1 MGGVP
6 CSRSMESRVMGV
18 DDVGVENWMSGR
30 SVGQEGQ
37 PRRPGASETRARP
50 VAFILDGTGSFPAGE
65 SHDNYLTCILI
76 ESL

>member
-6 CSRSMESRVMGV
+6 CSRSMESRVMGA

-50 VAFILDGTGSFPAGE
+50 LAFILDEMRSFPAGE

>member
-6 CSRSMESRVMGV
+6 SSRSMESRVMGT

-30 SVGQEGQ
+30 STGQEAQ
-37 PRRPGASETRARP
+37 PRRPGASEIRARP
-50 VAFILDGTGSFPAGE
+50 LAFILDEMGSLPAGE
-65 SHDNYLTCILI
+65 SHDNDLTCILM